1 MACEQNNKRKI
12 YVLPL
17 IRSIKVRVNWKTNH
31 TTHLKQ
37 TRLNMSL
44 EKQLR

>member
-1 MACEQNNKRKI
+1 MACEQNNKKKNLCTTINKI
-12 YVLPL
+12 Y
-17 IRSIKVRVNWKTNH
+17 KVRVNWKTNH